1 MEINSLMS
9 AQVAQIQQTLQM
21 GILDK
26 AMNQGAAG
34 AIEMLNDMSAQQT
47 TPHPY
52 KGQIVDVQV

>member
-1 MEINSLMS
+1 MEINSFMS

-21 GILDK
+21 GILDQ

-34 AIEMLNDMSAQQT
+34 AIEMLNDMSTQQT
-47 TPHPY
+47 AQHPY